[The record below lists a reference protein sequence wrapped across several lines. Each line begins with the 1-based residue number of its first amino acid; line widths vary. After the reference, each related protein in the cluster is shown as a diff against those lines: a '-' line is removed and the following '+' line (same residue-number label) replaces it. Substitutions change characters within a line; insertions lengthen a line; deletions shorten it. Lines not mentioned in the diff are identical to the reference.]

1 MTTYREQLVD
11 RMIRIYGFE
20 HNCVL
25 TFINM
30 CERYE
35 NSFWY
40 DHILEI
46 LVESHEEDPLVEED

>member
-20 HNCVL
+20 HDCVL

-30 CERYE
+30 CEKYE

-40 DHILEI
+40 DRVLEI
-46 LVESHEEDPLVEED
+46 LVESHEEDPLMED